1 MRSVKM
7 TLNIL
12 APEPDCIRDSCSPDS
27 SSPEAGSIPD
37 KSSPEARSIPDKS
50 SPKADS
56 IEHKSGKTTLTITAH
71 HQLIKATIKKLLNI

>member
-1 MRSVKM
+1 M
-7 TLNIL
+7 TLNIP
-12 APEPDCIRDSCSPDS
+12 APEPDCIRDSCSTDS